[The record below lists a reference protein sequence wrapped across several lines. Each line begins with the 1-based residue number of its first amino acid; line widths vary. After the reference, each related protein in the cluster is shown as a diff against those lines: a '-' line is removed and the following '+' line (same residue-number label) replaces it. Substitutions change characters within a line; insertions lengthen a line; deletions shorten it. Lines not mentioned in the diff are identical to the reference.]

1 MSLWSNTDAN
11 TSAPKYAVAGGLGV
25 AGNGDTLYA
34 NTTADV
40 FVPGLTLGVFGV
52 SANEMQGTGNVA
64 TLIITSAGS
73 GFTARPTVTVTGA
86 NTVQAVAT
94 ATGKVVTATITAA
107 GTGYVANQFLNVTAG
122 TGTSANLKVTSVDAN
137 GNVTAV
143 SIQTAGAYTVLPTLT
158 DNPFTSNTSVAGV
171 GFRANLSIGVGS
183 TTVTTVGEGY
193 DQSTVAVTVGGAGG
207 AGAVVAT
214 QLTGQE
220 GDTKGAL
227 AGWNLRKVGS
237 GGREGRVSYEC
248 LVAMGSI
255 TGDGADDSV
264 LAP

>member
-25 AGNGDTLYA
+25 SGNGDALYA
-34 NTTADV
+34 NTTIGEFKAGV
-40 FVPGLTLGVFGV
+40 ALGVFGV
-52 SANEMQGTGNVA
+52 AANEKQGTGNVES
-64 TLIITSAGS
+64 LLITSEGS
-73 GFTARPTVTVTGA
+73 GFTARPTLAITGA

-94 ATGKVVTATITAA
+94 ANGKIVGSTITAA
-107 GTGYVANQFLNVTAG
+107 GTGYAVNEFLNVTAG
-122 TGTSANLKVTSVDAN
+122 TGTAGNLKVSAVDAN

-143 SIQTAGAYTVLPTLT
+143 TTQVAGAYTVLPTIT
-158 DNPFTSNTSVAGV
+158 NNPFTSNTSVAGV

-183 TTVTTVGEGY
+183 TTVTTVGEQYGT
-193 DQSTVAVTVGGAGG
+193 DVVITVGGAGG
-207 AGAVVAT
+207 VGAVVDV

-220 GDTKGAL
+220 GSNKGAT
-227 AGWNLRKVGS
+227 AGWNLRKEGS
-237 GGREGRVSYEC
+237 GGRAGRVQYEC

-255 TGDGADDSV
+255 TGDGADDSL

>member
-25 AGNGDTLYA
+25 AANGDALYG
-34 NTTADV
+34 NTTVGDFKA
-40 FVPGLTLGVFGV
+40 GIELGVFGV
-52 SANEMQGTGNVA
+52 SANEKQGTGNVESL
-64 TLIITSAGS
+64 LITTAGS
-73 GFTARPTVTVTGA
+73 GFTARPTIAITGA
-86 NTVQAVAT
+86 NTVQAVAIANGT
-94 ATGKVVTATITAA
+94 IVTATITAA
-107 GTGYVANQFLNVTAG
+107 GTGYAANQFLNVTGG
-122 TGTSANLKVTSVDAN
+122 TGTAGNLKITTVDAN

-143 SIQTAGAYTVLPTLT
+143 STQVAGDYTVLPTLT

-183 TTVTTVGEGY
+183 TRVTTVGQQYGS
-193 DQSTVAVTVGGAGG
+193 DVDVTVGGAGG
-207 AGAVVAT
+207 TGAVVDV

-220 GDTKGAL
+220 GSTKGVT
-227 AGWNLRKVGS
+227 AGWNLRKEGS
-237 GGREGRVSYEC
+237 GGRAGRVQYEC

-255 TGDGADDSV
+255 SGDGADDSL